1 MAPAVAHPAASQR
14 SRLSP
19 RLANWPEFPEPEKD
33 SSSFIPPNQMLCGR
47 GHGRTG
53 ERPSLSVQNMVEKV
67 ARKTREIKERRSQ

>member
-1 MAPAVAHPAASQR
+1 MAPAVAHPAAPQR

-19 RLANWPEFPEPEKD
+19 RLPNWPEPEKD

-47 GHGRTG
+47 GHRRTG

-67 ARKTREIKERRSQ
+67 ARKTQEIKERRSQ